1 MDCAVFD
8 LYIGIL
14 VFVIGIIII
23 YLLEHFDGTR

>member
-1 MDCAVFD
+1 MNCAIFD
-8 LYIGIL
+8 LYIGIV

>member
-14 VFVIGIIII
+14 IFVIGIIVIW
-23 YLLEHFDGTR
+23 LLEHFDGTR